1 MIENVKEL
9 KQFMDDGSML
19 LPEIPVL
26 LRLLQTLGAPEEVDY
41 DYLMSSNFRFRCAAE
56 LAAGL
61 GGL

>member
-41 DYLMSSNFRFRCAAE
+41 DYLMSNFRFRCAAE